1 MDLFLLALFGCILEF
16 LVTRFGGIMLG
27 TPTITIS
34 FLITILAVIRW
45 NLWGLAVIPVLV
57 LATILGGSFCDIGQ
71 YRAFYRFGGEFNCGL
86 AVYISTMLGLSSIGL
101 DVILY
106 KKIGTK
112 KAVKNPFILL
122 GVILVNYAL
131 VNLIS
136 LISFR
141 LISAGTFAHQA
152 TYEYLG
158 NTGKTFNIA
167 NYGEM
172 GLTSNLLGL
181 AICAVAIFILR
192 SRGVATNVVDKL
204 IDDKKNAELDAKDRS
219 FRIEE
224 IEEEKEMEK
233 EEPND
238 ASNEAKDDLD
248 NESSKK

>member
-112 KAVKNPFILL
+112 KAVKNPFI
-122 GVILVNYAL
+122 
-131 VNLIS
+131 
-136 LISFR
+136 
-141 LISAGTFAHQA
+141 
-152 TYEYLG
+152 
-158 NTGKTFNIA
+158 
-167 NYGEM
+167 
-172 GLTSNLLGL
+172 
-181 AICAVAIFILR
+181 
-192 SRGVATNVVDKL
+192 
-204 IDDKKNAELDAKDRS
+204 
-219 FRIEE
+219 
-224 IEEEKEMEK
+224 
-233 EEPND
+233 
-238 ASNEAKDDLD
+238 
-248 NESSKK
+248 